1 MTATPSPA
9 PAPTLT
15 EADRPFTAIAFTLA
29 AMLLFSVMDG
39 IAKHMTASVPPLQV
53 VWGRYFFNTLFL
65 LPWLLLVWR
74 DRPLATGQ
82 PKLQLTRGLFMLG
95 SSTFF
100 VTGLAHLPLA
110 QATAIGFVAPLMVTA
125 LSIPLLGEKVGL
137 RRWLAV
143 MAGFIGMLIII
154 RPGSDQFD
162 PAAFFPMFSATSW
175 ALGLIMTRRMRHAE
189 KPVTTLFYTALVGV
203 VIMSAIMPFLWVPAD
218 AAYWGF
224 MVVMG
229 FLSVTGQYLLIRGFN
244 LASASLLAP
253 FSYSNLIWTTAIGYL
268 VFASIPDGWTWVGAS
283 IVIASGVY
291 VWHRERVNARPVV
304 VAGASIAPTMTPAS
318 PKRRWRRG

>member
-1 MTATPSPA
+1 MTAAS
-9 PAPTLT
+9 PAPTLA

-39 IAKHMTASVPPLQV
+39 IAKHMTASMPPLQV

-74 DRPLATGQ
+74 DRPVATGQ
-82 PKLQLTRGLFMLG
+82 PKLQLLRGLFMLG

-143 MAGFIGMLIII
+143 LAGFVGMVIII
-154 RPGSDQFD
+154 RPGTDQFD
-162 PAAFFPMFSATSW
+162 PAAFYPMLSATSW

-203 VIMSAIMPFLWVPAD
+203 VIMSAIMPFLWMPAD
-218 AAYWGF
+218 AAYWCF
-224 MVVMG
+224 MAVMG
-229 FLSVTGQYLLIRGFN
+229 FLSVTGQ
-244 LASASLLAP
+244 
-253 FSYSNLIWTTAIGYL
+253 
-268 VFASIPDGWTWVGAS
+268 
-283 IVIASGVY
+283 
-291 VWHRERVNARPVV
+291 
-304 VAGASIAPTMTPAS
+304 
-318 PKRRWRRG
+318 